1 MASRCSQNIDLSPFL
16 ENHSWSFPVPIE
28 YGLGRIEEIGN
39 FCLAK
44 NCSRPLVVTDRG
56 SVELPYVNK
65 LLDSLAKAGL
75 SSELFSNVSPNPRDI
90 EIESGRSLFLS
101 GEHDAV
107 IAIGGG
113 SGLDAGKAIGLTVNN
128 SYNLWDFEYERTSPP
143 LVESDFPILIC
154 IPTTAGTGAETEST
168 AMLTDTVDQV
178 KRCIWHPNF
187 KPALALLDPELTI
200 NLPSHLTAWT
210 GVDALTHAI
219 EAYSVPDLHPLCD
232 SIALQGMELVHYC
245 LPKVYSDPNNISAR
259 GGMLVGSCLSGIAFL
274 KGLGLAH
281 AISHM
286 IGALYDTH
294 HGLTNAVLLSSVV
307 RFNASVLE
315 RKIPKM
321 ASAIGLKDHSP
332 ERFFTQLENLMI
344 ELEIPR
350 DLLDIGVPR
359 GCAKK
364 VAELAIRDS
373 AASTNPREVTV
384 PQIAALVNSLL

>member
-44 NCSRPLVVTDRG
+44 NCCRPLVVTDRG
-56 SVELPYVNK
+56 SADLPYVNK

-75 SSELFSNVSPNPRDI
+75 SSDLFSNVSPNPRDI

-128 SYNLWDFEYERTSPP
+128 SFNLWDFEYERTSPP

-168 AMLTDTVDQV
+168 AMLTDTVDKV

-187 KPALALLDPELTI
+187 KPALALLDPEITI

-219 EAYSVPDLHPLCD
+219 EAYSVPGLHPLCD
-232 SIALQGMELVHYC
+232 SIALQGMEFVHYC
-245 LPKVYSDPNNISAR
+245 LPQVYSDPNNISAR

-315 RKIPKM
+315 KKIPKM

-344 ELEIPR
+344 ELEIPKN
-350 DLLDIGVPR
+350 LLDIGVPS
-359 GCAKK
+359 GCAQQ

-373 AASTNPREVTV
+373 AASTNPRELTV
-384 PQIAALVNSLL
+384 PQIAAVVNSLL

>member
-1 MASRCSQNIDLSPFL
+1 
-16 ENHSWSFPVPIE
+16 
-28 YGLGRIEEIGN
+28 
-39 FCLAK
+39 
-44 NCSRPLVVTDRG
+44 
-56 SVELPYVNK
+56 
-65 LLDSLAKAGL
+65 
-75 SSELFSNVSPNPRDI
+75 LFFDVSPNPRDI
-90 EIESGRSLFLS
+90 EIESGRALFLS

-113 SGLDAGKAIGLTVNN
+113 SGLDAGKAIGLTANN
-128 SYNLWDFEYERTSPP
+128 SLDLWDFEYEKISPQIT
-143 LVESDFPILIC
+143 ESDFPILIC
-154 IPTTAGTGAETEST
+154 IPTTAGTGAETDST
-168 AMLTDTVDQV
+168 AMLTDTGEQV

-187 KPALALLDPELTI
+187 KPSLALLDPELTI
-200 NLPSHLTAWT
+200 NLPPNLTAWT

-245 LPKVYSDPNNISAR
+245 LPQVYSDPNNIGAR

-307 RFNASVLE
+307 RFNAPVLE
-315 RKIPKM
+315 KKIPKM

-332 ERFFTQLENLMI
+332 EQFFDQLENLMI
-344 ELEIPR
+344 EIEIPKN
-350 DLLDIGVPR
+350 LLDIGVPR
-359 GCAKK
+359 GCAQQ

-373 AASTNPREVTV
+373 AASTNPRELTV
-384 PQIAALVNSLL
+384 PQIAAVVNSLL